1 MPLIKKSSIAS
12 DDNFFTDDKFHF
24 SPELDEDKDQNND
37 PKPKTYSNEAINIEA
52 FKLATNVA
60 KIVENPDIV
69 EIAKTISDFIRNYGK
84 AAGNSI

>member
-24 SPELDEDKDQNND
+24 SPELDEDKENND

-60 KIVENPDIV
+60 KIVDNPDIV

-84 AAGNSI
+84 QGGNSI